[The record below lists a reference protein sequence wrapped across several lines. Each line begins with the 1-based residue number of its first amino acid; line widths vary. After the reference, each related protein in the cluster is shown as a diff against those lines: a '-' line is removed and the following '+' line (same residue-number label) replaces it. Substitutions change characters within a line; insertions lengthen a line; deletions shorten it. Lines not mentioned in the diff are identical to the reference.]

1 MSYDKLYTPLV
12 VGCAFLLSAT
22 LFILSILK
30 LRSKKNTT
38 NRIAV
43 ICNTVSFVFELIFIV
58 LFLTGVLSLF
68 VEVVEGCPDEG
79 TNRMLSASL
88 APAMTVCSHLE
99 YYVSVWAII
108 VPVLTMLQLIIS
120 TVIWNIDRPAKKK
133 KGNKPHSLYLLL
145 GIVL

>member
-1 MSYDKLYTPLV
+1 MSYDKLYTPFI
-12 VGCAFLLSAT
+12 VGCALLLSAT

-38 NRIAV
+38 NRIAA
-43 ICNTVSFVFELIFIV
+43 ICNTASFVFELILIA

-68 VEVVEGCPDEG
+68 VEVAEGCPDEG
-79 TNRMLSASL
+79 TDRMLSASL
-88 APAMTVCSHLE
+88 VPVVEACAHLE

-120 TVIWNIDRPAKKK
+120 TVIWNIGRPAKKK